1 MVWAKLTEEKNEMSE
16 TMRAICKTKP
26 EPGAELIEAPIPQI
40 GADDVLIKV
49 RATTICGTDLHVY
62 NWDPWAQS
70 RIDTPLI
77 FGHECAGD
85 IVETGKNVH
94 EVAVGDFVSVE
105 THIPVGVSY
114 QTRICQANVDP
125 LVKILGIDRPGSYAE
140 YVAVPAKV
148 AWKNPSDM
156 APEVA
161 SIQEPFGNG
170 VYTVL
175 SAPVTAKTVLIT
187 GCGPIGLWAVGIAK
201 AAGAKAVYATDIN
214 PLRLK
219 IAEQMGATIAINSAE
234 TDPVELLLKETDGV
248 GVDVLCEMS
257 GNWRAIKQGFAALRN
272 GGRVSMLGIPPRPVE
287 LDLANDII
295 FKGATIYGI
304 SGRLIWE
311 TWYQTQALLTSGMVD
326 PTPVIT
332 HRFKLEEFAEAFRLM
347 NEGLAAKVALFP

>member
-1 MVWAKLTEEKNEMSE
+1 MSE

-26 EPGAELIEAPIPQI
+26 EPGAELIDAPIPQV
-40 GADDVLIKV
+40 GPDDVLIKV
-49 RATTICGTDLHVY
+49 RATTICGTDLHVF

-70 RIDTPLI
+70 RIKTPLI

-85 IVETGKNVH
+85 VVQIGNNVH
-94 EVAVGDFVSVE
+94 DVQVGDYVSVE

-114 QTRICQANVDP
+114 QTRICQANFDP

-234 TDPVELLLKETDGV
+234 TDPVELMAEFRKVRAQGYALIDQELEIG
-248 GVDVLCEMS
+248 LCSIAVPVENDR
-257 GNWRAIKQGFAALRN
+257 GQTVAALN
-272 GGRVSMLGIPPRPVE
+272 I
-287 LDLANDII
+287 
-295 FKGATIYGI
+295 GAPAAHVPASEMVARYLPLL
-304 SGRLIWE
+304 RE
-311 TWYQTQALLTSGMVD
+311 TQATLRTVL
-326 PTPVIT
+326 
-332 HRFKLEEFAEAFRLM
+332 R
-347 NEGLAAKVALFP
+347 

>member
-1 MVWAKLTEEKNEMSE
+1 MAE
-16 TMRAICKTKP
+16 TMRALCKSRP
-26 EPGAELIEAPIPQI
+26 EPGAELIETPIPQA
-40 GADDVLIKV
+40 GPDDILVKI
-49 RATTICGTDLHVY
+49 RAASICGTDLHIY

-70 RIDTPLI
+70 RIKTPLV
-77 FGHECAGD
+77 FGHECSGEV
-85 IVETGKNVH
+85 IETGRNVRD
-94 EVAVGDFVSVE
+94 VAVGDYVSLE
-105 THIPVGVSY
+105 THITTESSY
-114 QTRICQANVDP
+114 QTKICQANVDP
-125 LVKILGIDRPGSYAE
+125 GVKILGIDRPGSYAE

-148 AWKNPSDM
+148 AWKNPPDM
-156 APEVA
+156 APEIA
-161 SIQEPFGNG
+161 SIQEPFGNA

-175 SAPVTAKTVLIT
+175 SAPVTAKTVLVT

-214 PLRLK
+214 PLRLEL
-219 IAEQMGATIAINSAE
+219 AEQMGATLAINSST
-234 TDPVELLLKETDGV
+234 TDPVEAIMAETGGI

-272 GGRVSMLGIPPRPVE
+272 GGRVSILGIPPRPIE
-287 LDLANDII
+287 LDLANDVV

-311 TWYQTQALLTSGMVD
+311 TWYQTQALITSGMVD

-332 HRFKLEEFAEAFRLM
+332 HRFKLEQFSEAFKLM